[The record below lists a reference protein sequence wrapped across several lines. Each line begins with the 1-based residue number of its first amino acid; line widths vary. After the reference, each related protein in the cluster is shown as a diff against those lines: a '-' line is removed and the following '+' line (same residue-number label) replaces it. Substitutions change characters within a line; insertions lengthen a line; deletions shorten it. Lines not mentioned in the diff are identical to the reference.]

1 MAIKF
6 QKTNKKMQ
14 KCNKNNNK
22 EYIRNLHFT
31 GKQLKGWEEADK
43 ETLLI

>member
-1 MAIKF
+1 
-6 QKTNKKMQ
+6 MQ

-31 GKQLKGWEEADK
+31 GKKLKGWEEADK
-43 ETLLI
+43 ETLPICKKNW